1 MFLLSII
8 FSFQMW
14 IGWNTRYQMKG
25 HIGPTS
31 SVRDG
36 RLVSG
41 PDPQKPFK
49 WRELQSLLSLLST
62 TRMELKGTHGNRF
75 PRMLPRS
82 HVNAFHVGHAYAPS
96 DSTCPNIFCCSW
108 DAGYESG
115 ALALELLDLASHSG
129 INFLPP
135 PKGVLRDIGPLWIEQ
150 KEKRTWRMQRL
161 KQSKTNQVAH
171 CFVCVCHPLSTASP
185 VLAPESVPK
194 AWILLKVWKGDR
206 SNAAGWPTKCHKW
219 LRQLH
224 QRRRNHSTIPLQLRE
239 ETQTQR
245 SSPLATPWQWQWL
258 EWLQWALFNEK
269 WGERGA
275 KLVLVPSKLLLLFG
289 QSWNRKLGRKRNSQK

>member
-14 IGWNTRYQMKG
+14 FGWNTRYQMKG

-96 DSTCPNIFCCSW
+96 DSTCPNIFCSW

-135 PKGVLRDIGPLWIEQ
+135 QKGFSVI
-150 KEKRTWRMQRL
+150 
-161 KQSKTNQVAH
+161 
-171 CFVCVCHPLSTASP
+171 
-185 VLAPESVPK
+185 LAPCGS
-194 AWILLKVWKGDR
+194 
-206 SNAAGWPTKCHKW
+206 
-219 LRQLH
+219 
-224 QRRRNHSTIPLQLRE
+224 
-239 ETQTQR
+239 
-245 SSPLATPWQWQWL
+245 
-258 EWLQWALFNEK
+258 
-269 WGERGA
+269 
-275 KLVLVPSKLLLLFG
+275 
-289 QSWNRKLGRKRNSQK
+289 NRKKSGLDECKG